1 MLEVGL
7 VMALD
12 NKASEHFG
20 EEHTGFVPA
29 VFARSA
35 EEAEQYSELLNDHDI
50 PTIVGMDED
59 PSQDNQCRKVVGKSG
74 MTHGVPVL
82 VPDVLLDE
90 ASEIIANR
98 EDLDEFKVAEEQL
111 EDDEDEV
118 FGLHEEIDPKLQ
130 RPLEEEE
137 DEDVSFD
144 NDNTDEPEDELE

>member
-59 PSQDNQCRKVVGKSG
+59 PSQDNQYRKAAGKSG

-144 NDNTDEPEDELE
+144 NDNTDEPED